1 MSMAINAH
9 CCVWCVQRNYRFFLL
24 FVFTTAALD
33 LYVDGWCW
41 GHLAKL
47 ASHNV
52 DGWWGAIHQ
61 GVSGPAALALIIY
74 TLLALG
80 WVPCRPPAVAHTT
93 ESALLASFLFFWELV
108 V

>member
-1 MSMAINAH
+1 ML
-9 CCVWCVQRNYRFFLL
+9 VWVQRNYRFFLL

-47 ASHNV
+47 ASHNE

-61 GVSGPAALALIIY
+61 GISGPAALALIIY

-80 WVPCRPPAVAHTT
+80 WVHAWPQQPT
-93 ESALLASFLFFWELV
+93 ELPWCQRNCLGHGLGL
-108 V
+108 